1 MLIEQT
7 IEKLRKLKLGA
18 MVSVLEEQLSK
29 PDLQALT
36 FNERLG
42 LMVDHE
48 VTERENRRVSS
59 LLRKARLRQ
68 NACVED
74 LNYRHAR
81 GLVRAKMAALVTCD
95 FIHHH
100 QNILFT
106 GPTGCGKSWLACALG
121 QAACRK
127 GFSTRYLR
135 VSRLLESLRIAH
147 ADGSYEKLL
156 SQIAKID
163 LLILDDFGMHKFCD
177 SDRKD
182 LFEIIEDRHKL
193 KSTIV
198 TSQLPI
204 KNWHENIGEP
214 TIADAILDRLL
225 SNSHKIE
232 LKGESMRKDQKL
244 DLP

>member
-7 IEKLRKLKLGA
+7 IEKLQKLKMSG
-18 MVSVLEEQLSK
+18 MISVLQEHLSN

-48 VTERENRRVSS
+48 VTERENRRVSA
-59 LLRKARLRQ
+59 LLRKAKLRQ

-74 LNYRHAR
+74 LNYRHPR
-81 GLVRAKMAALVTCD
+81 GLVRAKLAALVTCD
-95 FIHHH
+95 FIQHR
-100 QNILFT
+100 QNVLFT

-121 QAACRK
+121 QAACRN

-135 VSRLLESLRIAH
+135 ISRLMESLRISH

-156 SQIAKID
+156 CQLAKTD
-163 LLILDDFGMHKFCD
+163 LLILDDFGMQTLGEN
-177 SDRKD
+177 DRKD

-204 KNWHENIGEP
+204 KIWHESIGEP

-225 SNSHKIE
+225 SNSHKFE
-232 LKGESMRKDQKL
+232 LKGESMRKEDNI
-244 DLP
+244 DLS